1 MLAGIYIYP
10 IKSCRGLSL
19 MQSSVT
25 NCGLQYDRRWM
36 LVDLNHTFISQRKI
50 PRMALIAVK
59 MDDVQLIIT
68 VPGTS
73 ALKIPLNQPSSLRL
87 QVNIWKDSCLATD
100 CGENA
105 AQWFSNYL
113 EQNCRL
119 VFMPDE
125 SGRMVDSK
133 YSPTA
138 QAVNFADGFPFLLTS
153 EASLQELNSRLD
165 EPLPMNRFR
174 PNLVIKGFKVY
185 EEDTWKKIRIGDISF
200 RVVKPCS
207 RCVITTIDQESGK
220 SSREPLHTLAVYRKT
235 DGQVFF
241 GQNLIQENPGKIAV
255 NDIITIID
263 QAAAG
268 ILNKMGSR

>member
-19 MQSSVT
+19 MQSSIT
-25 NCGLQYDRRWM
+25 DCGLHYDRRWM

-50 PRMALIAVK
+50 PRMALITVK
-59 MDDVQLIIT
+59 MDDDQLIIT
-68 VPGTS
+68 APGAST
-73 ALKIPLNQPSSLRL
+73 LKIPLNQQSSLRL

-174 PNLVIKGFKVY
+174 PNLVIKGFKAY
-185 EEDTWKKIRIGDISF
+185 EEDSWKKIRIGDIGF

-207 RCVITTIDQESGK
+207 RCVITTIDQENGK
-220 SSREPLHTLAVYRKT
+220 SAKEPLHTLATYRKT
-235 DGQVFF
+235 GGQVFF
-241 GQNLIQENPGKIAV
+241 GQNLIQENPGNIAV
-255 NDIITIID
+255 NDIITTID
-263 QAAAG
+263 
-268 ILNKMGSR
+268 

>member
-25 NCGLQYDRRWM
+25 NCGLLYDRRWM

-59 MDDVQLIIT
+59 MDDDQLIIT
-68 VPGTS
+68 APGAS

-87 QVNIWKDSCLATD
+87 QVNIWKDSCQAID
-100 CGENA
+100 CGEDA

-133 YSPTA
+133 YSSTA

-220 SSREPLHTLAVYRKT
+220 SSREPLYTLAAYRKT

-268 ILNKMGSR
+268 ILNKMGSG